1 MDIVVE
7 QISNL
12 TRKMTITLPK
22 DMVQKALEK
31 AYVKMNKEVT
41 LKGFR
46 RGKIPRVVLEKN
58 FKDQVV
64 AEVGEQLVQETYF
77 NAVEQEKIEPVV
89 HPEIAEHS
97 FSDDGGFTYVAMVD
111 IKPEFELNQY
121 KELEIE
127 LPPLAVTEE
136 DIDLELQKIL
146 FFSMCQLVFC
156 PKQPCCSYIIEM

>member
-97 FSDDGGFTYVAMVD
+97 FSDDGGFTYVALVD
-111 IKPEFELNQY
+111 INPEFELNQY
-121 KELEIE
+121 KELE
-127 LPPLAVTEE
+127 V
-136 DIDLELQKIL
+136 
-146 FFSMCQLVFC
+146 
-156 PKQPCCSYIIEM
+156 